1 MINEVTFCVFYRQ
14 SLKHLS
20 VSAPAMRT
28 GSTKS
33 SGGDGSDSG
42 LPPMTTSKSRQKK
55 FHRHFKNVPPDEKV
69 LDCEFQPPNF
79 C

>member
-1 MINEVTFCVFYRQ
+1 MSTINFAIILYFCRQ

-28 GSTKS
+28 ASTKS
-33 SGGDGSDSG
+33 GGEGSDTG

-55 FHRHFKNVPPDEKV
+55 FHRHFKNVPADEKV
-69 LDCEFQPPNF
+69 LDCKFAIF
-79 C
+79 